1 MEIQLNYEKQFNKK
15 YEATV
20 LELQEMREKIY
31 KELNLEIDTNKAHK
45 LKIEELKGQI
55 QTYKKYKKD
64 ADDKAI

>member
-64 ADDKAI
+64 ADEKAI